1 MSDGPRQKFF
11 KLPDDASHFYP
22 LTFGLVTS
30 SIRRVLR
37 TPGRAWTKKIL
48 LDGRGTCLLL
58 DVALPKIVGLW
69 LPSRVRKLNSYL
81 RAPCLNA
88 MKWMQPGSATWQERT
103 VLPNRFHIE
112 YNGFFEICNHY
123 VVGRGGH
130 CQIRH
135 LSLVFEHSANVTSL
149 FVQ

>member
-1 MSDGPRQKFF
+1 MSDGPRQKF
-11 KLPDDASHFYP
+11 LTMQPFYP

-37 TPGRAWTKKIL
+37 ISGRAWTKKIL

-58 DVALPKIVGLW
+58 DVALPKIVQLW

-81 RAPCLNA
+81 CAPCLNA

-103 VLPNRFHIE
+103 VLPNRFCIE
-112 YNGFFEICNHY
+112 CNGFFEICNHY

-130 CQIRH
+130 YQIRH

-149 FVQ
+149 FVP